1 MVKCHP
7 QREDVAAR
15 LDYIDLLRAMYPA
28 DDELLMDQETE
39 VMLSNARTW
48 CEDDAIERPN
58 MTATISLSL
67 VLTFSTAAKQDS
79 RKLVLTIELPLAALE
94 PVSAEVP
101 LEGRLR
107 VGADWLTKAEALR
120 LQFDL
125 PEHDILSAIDIVRY
139 RATEHLATLQQTAVV
154 AGDISGPEVRAW
166 FYFPSI
172 STRAKRDD
180 LVNHAPSFGLTGFLL
195 AGKPG
200 VLCLEG
206 GAQRIDD
213 FMKFIKTE
221 SWGDIPPGH
230 KKVSEVLRE
239 SCTERSFSR
248 MEEITDQL
256 EKRGQ
261 RSNRSDMKGLEQ
273 WLAARGLGESF
284 AKVLM

>member
-1 MVKCHP
+1 MVNRCP
-7 QREDVAAR
+7 QREDVAPR
-15 LDYIDLLRAMYPA
+15 LYHIDLLRAMYPA
-28 DDELLMDQETE
+28 DNELLMDQETE
-39 VMLSNARTW
+39 VMVSNARTW
-48 CEDDAIERPN
+48 CEDDAIERPD

-67 VLTFSTAAKQDS
+67 FLTFSTAVKQDS
-79 RKLVLTIELPLAALE
+79 RKLILTIELPLAPLE
-94 PVSAEVP
+94 PVSAEVQ

-120 LQFDL
+120 MQVDL
-125 PEHDILSAIDIVRY
+125 PEDDILSAIDIVRD
-139 RATEHLATLQQTAVV
+139 RATEYLATLQQTAVV
-154 AGDISGPEVRAW
+154 AGDTSGPEVRAW

-172 STRAKRDD
+172 STREKRDD
-180 LVNHAPSFGLTGFLL
+180 FVNHAPSFGLTGFLL

-200 VLCLEG
+200 ILCLEG

-213 FMKFIKTE
+213 FMKFIKTK

-239 SCTERSFSR
+239 KCTERSFSR